1 MLMGYTLQGIYI
13 YSPIRT
19 IRHSDML
26 TIGYSDIKTFGKL
39 DIKILEIKTIE
50 HLDNWTFVQSKIQTI
65 GQLYCSSNNLNPHT
79 NQCPITAA
87 TPTVLPK
94 TSSDA
99 DAVWCDCTL
108 CVCVCNSAHNVF
120 LHTT

>member
-50 HLDNWTFVQSKIQTI
+50 HLDN
-65 GQLYCSSNNLNPHT
+65 
-79 NQCPITAA
+79 
-87 TPTVLPK
+87 
-94 TSSDA
+94 
-99 DAVWCDCTL
+99 
-108 CVCVCNSAHNVF
+108 
-120 LHTT
+120 